1 MTANEHDIGQRVLE
15 LVQAA
20 LLNDSLNPS
29 DNIFEKGGDSL
40 TFMEICAELE
50 DEFDIEIPLESVWA
64 ASSIAEFSA
73 VVQECLNSKAGQP
86 LRSGG

>member
-40 TFMEICAELE
+40 TFMEICAEL
-50 DEFDIEIPLESVWA
+50 DD
-64 ASSIAEFSA
+64 
-73 VVQECLNSKAGQP
+73 
-86 LRSGG
+86 